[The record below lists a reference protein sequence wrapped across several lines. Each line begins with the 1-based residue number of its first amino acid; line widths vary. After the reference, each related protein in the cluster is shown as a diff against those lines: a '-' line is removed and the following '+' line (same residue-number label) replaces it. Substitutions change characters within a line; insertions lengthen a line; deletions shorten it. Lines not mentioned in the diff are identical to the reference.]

1 MRDVTAPAAVA
12 APSSSSPSQSM
23 IEFRDVTKRY
33 GTVVA
38 NDHLSFTVGRGELLT
53 LLGPSGCGKTTA
65 LRCLTGYSRPDEGRI
80 LIDGRDVTDLP
91 TYRRN
96 LGMVFQNFALFPHMT
111 AFGNVEFPLK
121 VRSVPRDE
129 RRQRVEAALRMVR
142 LEKQADRYPRQMSGG
157 QQQRVGLARALA
169 YEPSVLLLDEPLSNL
184 DAKLR
189 EEMRFEIKELQTRF
203 EITAVYVTHDQSEAL
218 ALSDRVAVMN
228 AGVIEQIGPPEE
240 IYGEPRS
247 AFVADFIGLSN
258 FLAGR
263 LVANDGDLSRVDV
276 AGRTVVARSSAE
288 AAEDDE
294 VLVFV
299 RPNEVALTSPS
310 DPGRTAPGEAGA
322 LDATNAFPASV
333 EQVTY
338 LGDRLDYRVRLA
350 GGDLIRVQSE
360 DRHPEGADVVV
371 RFAADRARVMPR
383 RR

>member
-1 MRDVTAPAAVA
+1 MTAPVA
-12 APSSSSPSQSM
+12 DAPATAGSAQGGPM

-33 GTVVA
+33 GAVVA
-38 NDHLSFTVGRGELLT
+38 NDHLSFTVERGELMT

-80 LIDGRDVTDLP
+80 FIDGNDVTDVP

-121 VRSVPRDE
+121 IRSVPKDE
-129 RRQRVEAALRMVR
+129 RRRRVENALRMVR
-142 LEKQADRYPRQMSGG
+142 LDKQADRYPRQLSGG

-189 EEMRFEIKELQTRF
+189 EEMRFEIKELQSRF
-203 EITAVYVTHDQSEAL
+203 GITAVYVTHDQSEAL

-228 AGVIEQIGPPEE
+228 AGVIEQMGPPEE

-258 FLAGR
+258 FLSGR
-263 LVANDGDLSRVDV
+263 LQATEGGMSQVDV
-276 AGRTVVARSSAE
+276 GGRPVVARSSSEAE
-288 AAEDDE
+288 PGDD

-299 RPNEVALTSPS
+299 RPNEITF
-310 DPGRTAPGEAGA
+310 APGDGDATGA
-322 LDATNAFPASV
+322 LAEGSNAFRATV
-333 EQVTY
+333 DQATY
-338 LGDRLDYRVRLA
+338 LGDRIDYRIRLA
-350 GGDLIRVQSE
+350 SGDVVRVQSE
-360 DRHPEGADVVV
+360 DRRDEGASVVI
-371 RFAADRARVMPR
+371 RFAADRARVMPHR
-383 RR
+383 